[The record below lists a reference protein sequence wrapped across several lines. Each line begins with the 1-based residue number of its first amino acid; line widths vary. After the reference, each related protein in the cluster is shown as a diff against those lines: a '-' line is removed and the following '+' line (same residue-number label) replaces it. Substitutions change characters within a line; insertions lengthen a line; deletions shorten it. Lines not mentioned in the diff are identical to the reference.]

1 MTTTTIVSRCPAP
14 QVGETYQV
22 LGEQVTFKALAAD
35 TVGGYTVFELR
46 TAPGAGSAPHLQHHE
61 DEAFFV
67 LEGTYSALIGE
78 ERVELGPGSYVF
90 VPRGTVHAL
99 RNIGTSPAR
108 MLIMVTPGENHER
121 LLTEIGELVEDP
133 ACYTPGLPIG
143 DTQIALAAA
152 QFGMEFFAEPGACLS
167 AT

>member
-1 MTTTTIVSRCPAP
+1 MTTTTIVSRRPAP

-22 LGEQVTFKALAAD
+22 LGEQVTFKALVAD
-35 TVGGYTVFELR
+35 TVGGYTLFALR
-46 TAPGAGSAPHLQHHE
+46 TTPGAGRAPHLQHHE

-67 LEGTYSALIGE
+67 LEGTYGALIDD

-108 MLIMVTPGENHER
+108 MLVVITPGGNHER
-121 LLTEIGELVEDP
+121 FLTEIGEPIEDP
-133 ACYTPGLPIG
+133 ARYTPSLPVS
-143 DTQIALAAA
+143 DT
-152 QFGMEFFAEPGACLS
+152 
-167 AT
+167 

>member
-1 MTTTTIVSRCPAP
+1 M
-14 QVGETYQV
+14 
-22 LGEQVTFKALAAD
+22 
-35 TVGGYTVFELR
+35 R
-46 TAPGAGSAPHLQHHE
+46 TAPGAGRAPHLQYHE

-67 LEGTYSALIGE
+67 LEATYGALIDD

-90 VPRGTVHAL
+90 VPRGTGHAP

-121 LLTEIGELVEDP
+121 FLTEIGEPIEDP

-143 DTQIALAAA
+143 DSQTALAAA
-152 QFGMEFFAEPGACLS
+152 QYGMEFFAEPGGCLS
-167 AT
+167 AA